1 MNKAIENSIK
11 DTVKP
16 LLEKGRNGDWGHTLR
31 VVEYGRYLLEHEEG
45 DEEIVIP
52 TLYLHDIGW
61 SSINFDDFKHASP
74 ERKRK
79 TMSLSLHMKQG
90 AVLAQEILK
99 DLGYDPRKTNT
110 IISII
115 AIHDEPDKV
124 FAMENPSAT
133 LIVEADR
140 MDRYG
145 PESIKRFRTM
155 FGKDYLRGDQWK
167 IAAAS
172 LIEGLGLWFKT
183 KTGKALAHKLARD
196 TGLLT

>member
-79 TMSLSLHMKQG
+79 TMSLSQHMKEG
-90 AVLAQEILK
+90 AVLAKRILD
-99 DLGYDPRKTNT
+99 DLGYDPRKITT
-110 IISII
+110 ITSII
-115 AIHDEPDKV
+115 GIHDEPDKV
-124 FAMENPSAT
+124 FAMENLSAT
-133 LIVEADR
+133 LIVEADC

-145 PESIKRFRTM
+145 PESIKRFTTM
-155 FGKDYLRGDQWK
+155 FGKDYLRGDQRK
-167 IAAAS
+167 QAATH
-172 LIEGLGLWFKT
+172 LLEGLGLWFRT

-196 TGLLT
+196 TGLLM

>member
-1 MNKAIENSIK
+1 MNIAIENSIK

-61 SSINFDDFKHASP
+61 SSINFDDFRHASP

-79 TMSLSLHMKQG
+79 TMSLSLHMKYG
-90 AVLAQEILK
+90 AVLAKKIL
-99 DLGYDPRKTNT
+99 DDFEYDPQKITT
-110 IISII
+110 ITSII
-115 AIHDEPDKV
+115 AIHDEPDKA
-124 FAMENPSAT
+124 FAMEDPSAT

-145 PESIKRFRTM
+145 PESIERFTTM
-155 FGKDYLRGDQWK
+155 FGKDYLTGDQWK
-167 IAAAS
+167 QAAAN
-172 LIEGLGLWFKT
+172 LLEGLGLWFKT
-183 KTGKALAHKLARD
+183 KTGKALAEKLARD
-196 TGLLT
+196 TGLLI

>member
-79 TMSLSLHMKQG
+79 TMSLSQHMKQG
-90 AVLAQEILK
+90 AVLAKRILD
-99 DLGYDPRKTNT
+99 DLGYDPRKITT
-110 IISII
+110 ITSII
-115 AIHDEPDKV
+115 GIHDEPDKV
-124 FAMENPSAT
+124 FAMEDSSAT
-133 LIVEADR
+133 LMVEADR

-145 PESIKRFRTM
+145 PESIQRFRTM

-167 IAAAS
+167 IAAAN

-183 KTGKALAHKLARD
+183 KTGKALAKKLARD

>member
-1 MNKAIENSIK
+1 MDKAIENSIK
-11 DTVKP
+11 DIVKP

-31 VVEYGRYLLEHEEG
+31 VVEYGRYLLQHEEG

-61 SSINFDDFKHASP
+61 SSINFDDFRHASP

-79 TMSLSLHMKQG
+79 TMSLSLHMKYG
-90 AVLAQEILK
+90 AVLAKRILD
-99 DLGYDPRKTNT
+99 DLGYDPRKINA

-124 FAMENPSAT
+124 FAMGNPSAT

-145 PESIKRFRTM
+145 PESINRFAAM
-155 FGKDYLRGDQWK
+155 FGKNYLMGDQWK
-167 IAAAS
+167 QAAAY
-172 LIEGLGLWFKT
+172 LREGLELWSRT
-183 KTGKALAHKLARD
+183 KTGKALAEKLARD
-196 TGLLT
+196 TGLLI

>member
-1 MNKAIENSIK
+1 MNKAVKKNIK
-11 DTVKP
+11 DAVKP
-16 LLEKGRNGDWGHTLR
+16 LLEKGRNGDWGHTIR

-61 SSINFDDFKHASP
+61 SAINFDDFRNASP

-79 TMSLSLHMKQG
+79 TMSLSQHMKHG
-90 AVLAQEILK
+90 ALLAKPILDK
-99 DLGYDPRKTNT
+99 LGYDPQKITT
-110 IISII
+110 ITSII

-124 FAMENPSAT
+124 FAMEYPSAT

-145 PESIKRFRTM
+145 PESIKRFTAM
-155 FGKDYLRGDQWK
+155 FGKDYLMGDQWK
-167 IAAAS
+167 IAAAR
-172 LIEGLGLWFKT
+172 LREGLDLWFKT
-183 KTGKALAHKLARD
+183 TTGKTLAKKLARD
-196 TGLLT
+196 TGLLM

>member
-1 MNKAIENSIK
+1 MDKAIENSIK
-11 DTVKP
+11 NIVKP

-31 VVEYGRYLLEHEEG
+31 VVEYGKYLLQHEAG

-61 SSINFDDFKHASP
+61 SSVNFDDFRHASP

-79 TMSLSLHMKQG
+79 TSSLSLHMKYG
-90 AVLAQEILK
+90 AVLAREILK
-99 DLGYDPRKTNT
+99 DLGCGPRKTNT
-110 IISII
+110 IVSII

-133 LIVEADR
+133 LVVESDR

-145 PESIKRFRTM
+145 PKSINRFKAM
-155 FGKDYLRGDQWK
+155 FGVNYLTGDQWK
-167 IAAAS
+167 QAAAH
-172 LIEGLGLWFKT
+172 LLEGIELWFRT
-183 KTGKALAHKLARD
+183 KTGKALAGKLARD
-196 TGLLT
+196 TGLLI

>member
-11 DTVKP
+11 DAVKP
-16 LLEKGRNGDWGHTLR
+16 LLEKGRNGDWGHALR

-61 SSINFDDFKHASP
+61 SSINFDDFRHASP

-79 TMSLSLHMKQG
+79 TMSLSQHMKQG
-90 AVLAQEILK
+90 AVLSRRILD
-99 DLGYDPRKTNT
+99 DLGYDPRKITT
-110 IISII
+110 ITSII

-124 FAMENPSAT
+124 FAMEDASAT

-145 PESIKRFRTM
+145 PESINRFTTM
-155 FGKDYLRGDQWK
+155 FGKDYLIGDQWK
-167 IAAAS
+167 QAAS
-172 LIEGLGLWFKT
+172 YLLEGLRLWFKT

-196 TGLLT
+196 TGLLM

>member
-1 MNKAIENSIK
+1 MDKAIENSIK
-11 DTVKP
+11 NIVKS

-31 VVEYGRYLLEHEEG
+31 VVEYGKYLLQHEEG

-61 SSINFDDFKHASP
+61 SRVNFDDFRHASP

-79 TMSLSLHMKQG
+79 TLSLSLHMKYG
-90 AVLAQEILK
+90 AVLAREILK
-99 DLGYDPRKTNT
+99 DLGYDPRKINT

-115 AIHDEPDKV
+115 AIHDETDKV

-145 PESIKRFRTM
+145 PESINRFAAM
-155 FGKDYLRGDQWK
+155 FGKNYLMGDQWK
-167 IAAAS
+167 QAAAY
-172 LIEGLGLWFKT
+172 LLEGLGLWFRT
-183 KTGKALAHKLARD
+183 KTGKALAEKLARD
-196 TGLLT
+196 TGLLI